1 MRRLM
6 SRGTSYARP
15 KHISLP
21 QATSYC
27 VSSSALAQYKITI
40 IFEFE
45 LNLDRVSLFLCF
57 MRSDLMVLFLPV
69 VKFEIIK
76 YEAIVVPSDGV
87 FSLFNLLKLSTFRKH
102 KSNGK
107 VSDQSFNDHR
117 ICKLFHMSRVLDI

>member
-21 QATSYC
+21 QTTSYC

-57 MRSDLMVLFLPV
+57 MRSDLLACPINNDNRTVVFLR
-69 VKFEIIK
+69 
-76 YEAIVVPSDGV
+76 YM
-87 FSLFNLLKLSTFRKH
+87 
-102 KSNGK
+102 
-107 VSDQSFNDHR
+107 
-117 ICKLFHMSRVLDI
+117 ICHF